1 MFDHNM
7 VNFDILKLY
16 SEMLN
21 LAKNARLGQNALAYY
36 VHKEKRFMASVAQAQ
51 AEAWRQFIVQK
62 KCLKWI
68 WKKFEKWIETMSES
82 SREY

>member
-51 AEAWRQFIVQK
+51 AEA
-62 KCLKWI
+62 
-68 WKKFEKWIETMSES
+68 
-82 SREY
+82 